1 MSDDEL
7 DAKVR
12 ELAAFGA
19 PFVDAPGLIA
29 AIRGIEDEA
38 DPTRIA
44 AADRARLTGMK
55 PHQRAGM
62 PEPPSDPV
70 ASYSYCFSW

>member
-19 PFVDAPGLIA
+19 PAVDVEGIIA
-29 AIRGIEDEA
+29 AIRGLA
-38 DPTRIA
+38 DAPDVAPIVAMTV
-44 AADRARLTGMK
+44 
-55 PHQRAGM
+55 PPPQ
-62 PEPPSDPV
+62 EP
-70 ASYSYCFSW
+70 ASG